1 MTARIVPHVGL
12 VIDDVPLPSPAAAT
26 DQARR
31 YITERMPGLDAWDL
45 ADLLATIRPQRAW
58 WGGDALGFVGET
70 HPLAHAVAVVNLPPH
85 IQTQLTPA
93 LPKGAT

>member
-1 MTARIVPHVGL
+1 MTARIVPLVGL

-45 ADLLATIRPQRAW
+45 VDLLATIRPQRAY
-58 WGGDALGFVGET
+58 WGGDELGFVGDS
-70 HPLAHAVAVVNLPPH
+70 HPLAQAVVVVNLPER
-85 IQTQLTPA
+85 IQTQLSPIED
-93 LPKGAT
+93 GNR